1 MKQVLKKMSGRFLT
15 TFGLVLGLTGSFV
28 NAGQCAEKPLVLK
41 SPSSSL
47 TVRVFRAGDNGFYYT
62 LSLNNRSLIQPSN
75 IGLSIAGKPL
85 LDPAAKLRLISSN
98 NVTESFSLLRHNY
111 QVRNASYKKYQIGI
125 GKSLIEFAVFDD
137 GCAIRYQLPAKQAH
151 ITAEQTSFVLDGNAR
166 AWFFERKNSWKL
178 KSYAGL
184 WTETRL
190 DSLGQISPTGPI
202 QGKPIVAQLADKSYL
217 FITEAALQGYSGM
230 RLKANKNSLN
240 VDFTE
245 GDKGF
250 DVQSDQLFFTPWRVI
265 GLAKSLNELV
275 NQSIVEALNAAP
287 DGALFKN
294 TDYIKPGKS
303 AWSWITRDENYL
315 DPVAEKKI
323 IDAAAQLNYTYTLI
337 DDGWE
342 EKWKQKWEVLKDL
355 VTYGQKKKIGVWV
368 WKDSKFLRDA
378 AYRDAFLDTLS
389 RFGVAGIKIDFM
401 NSEAKDLIDF
411 ELDFLKAAAKK
422 RLMVNFHGCQT
433 STGEYRTYP
442 NEMTR
447 EGVRGM
453 ELNIMNEPI
462 PAWHNAALPF
472 TRFMMGPADY
482 TPGLFSKR
490 GPTTLTHQLA
500 LLYLFDS
507 AFQCIAENPLTLLN
521 DTLYRPI
528 LPLIK
533 DLPTTWDNTL
543 VLNGSE
549 IGRCA
554 ILAKRKGNDW
564 YLAAING
571 LASENFIRLDLSF
584 IKNLSAY
591 SATVIGD
598 AKGAFSASVA
608 IPAQLNKKKISI
620 PPMGGFVVHLKPR
633 DK

>member
-1 MKQVLKKMSGRFLT
+1 MKQVIKEINGCFLT
-15 TFGLVLGLTGSFV
+15 TFSLVLGLTGCFI
-28 NAGQCAEKPLVLK
+28 NIGQCAEKPLVLK

-47 TVRVFRAGDNGFYYT
+47 IVRVFREGDKGFYYI
-62 LSLNNRSLIQPSN
+62 LSLNNKTLVHPSY

-85 LDPAAKLRLISSN
+85 LDPAAKLKLISRG
-98 NVTESFSLLRHNY
+98 NVTESYSLLRHNY
-111 QVRNASYKKYQIGI
+111 QHRNTSYKKYRIGI
-125 GKSLIEFAVFDD
+125 GQSLVEFAVFDR
-137 GCAIRYQLPAKQAH
+137 GCAIRYQLPVKPVH

-166 AWFFERKNSWKL
+166 AWFFERTNNWKL

-184 WTETRL
+184 WTETRF
-190 DSLGQISPTGPI
+190 DSLDQISPTGPV

-217 FITEAALQGYSGM
+217 FITEAGLQGYSGM
-230 RLKANKNSLN
+230 RLKAHKNSLK

-245 GDKGF
+245 EDKGF
-250 DVQSDQLFFTPWRVI
+250 YVQSDQLSFTPWRVI
-265 GLAKSLNELV
+265 GLAKNLNELV
-275 NQSIVEALNAAP
+275 NQPIVEALNPAAQ
-287 DGALFKN
+287 GAAFKN
-294 TDYIKPGKS
+294 TAYIKPGKS

-315 DPVAEKKI
+315 NPIAEKRI

-342 EKWKQKWEVLKDL
+342 EKWKQKWETLTDL
-355 VTYGQKKKIGVWV
+355 VEHGQKKKIGVWV

-389 RFGVAGIKIDFM
+389 RLGVAGIKIDFM

-411 ELDFLKAAAKK
+411 EIDFLKAAAKK

-447 EGVRGM
+447 EGLRGM

-472 TRFMMGPADY
+472 TRFIMGPADY

-490 GPTTLTHQLA
+490 GPTTLAHQLA

-507 AFQCIAENPLTLLN
+507 PFQCIAENPLTLLK

-528 LPLIK
+528 LPLIQ
-533 DLPTTWDNTL
+533 DLPTTWDRTL

-571 LASENFIRLDLSF
+571 LASENFITLDLSF

-591 SATVIGD
+591 TATVICD
-598 AKGAFSASVA
+598 AKETFFASAA

-620 PPMGGFVVHLKPR
+620 PAMGGFVVHLKPR
-633 DK
+633 AK